1 MESHRVDLRS
11 DTVTLPSDGMRIAM
25 SRASVG
31 DDQYGE
37 DPTVNSLQDR
47 FAALFGKE
55 AAIFLPSGTM
65 TNQVALNVLTRPGD
79 DVLIADEAHLVW
91 HETGAAAANSG
102 VQFTVIGRNGVFS
115 GEDIRQSAKPPNHIV
130 FPPTRLVVVE
140 NTHNRAGGVIV
151 PAANTASVLSAAKE
165 RGLKTY
171 LDGARLFNVAAAT
184 GESLVG
190 LSAGFDLVGASLSKG
205 LGCPIGS
212 MLMGSRRDIAT
223 AIRVRRRFGGAMR
236 QAGILAAAAHY
247 ALDNN
252 LDRLVEDHANA
263 QKLARVLGSVEG
275 IILDLA
281 SVQTNIVIFKLKS
294 TMPDAAEIVRRAKKE
309 NVLVAVFGERTIRMA
324 THLNVDAHQC
334 AKAAE
339 ILKAILK
346 G

>member
-1 MESHRVDLRS
+1 MESYRIDLRS
-11 DTVTLPSDGMRIAM
+11 DTVTLPSDGMRAAM
-25 SRASVG
+25 SEAPVG

-102 VQFTVIGRNGVFS
+102 VQFTVIGRNGIFS
-115 GEDIRQSAKPPNHIV
+115 GEDIRQSAKPLGHTV

-140 NTHNRAGGVIV
+140 NTHNRAGGVIF

-165 RGLKTY
+165 RGLRTY
-171 LDGARLFNVAAAT
+171 LDGARLFNVAVAT
-184 GESLVG
+184 RETLAR
-190 LSAGFDLVGASLSKG
+190 LSVGFDLVGVSLSKG

-212 MLMGSRRDIAT
+212 ILMGSLTDIA
-223 AIRVRRRFGGAMR
+223 AAVRVRRRFGGALR
-236 QAGILAAAAHY
+236 QAGILAAAAHF

-252 LDRLVEDHANA
+252 IDRLVDDHANA
-263 QKLARVLGSVEG
+263 QRLAVMLASVEG
-275 IILDLA
+275 IVLDLA
-281 SVQTNIVIFKLKS
+281 SVQTNIVIFKLKAS
-294 TMPDAAEIVRRAKKE
+294 MPDAAEIVRRAKKE
-309 NVLVAVFGERTIRMA
+309 NVLVAAFGERTVRMA
-324 THLNVDAHQC
+324 THLNVDAQQC
-334 AKAAE
+334 EGAAE
-339 ILKAILK
+339 ILKTVLS